1 MSKVNF
7 ATREEFI
14 SISKVMKQLIHA
26 GSFVIS
32 SYGCTWEV
40 WIALEKID
48 LRLEQ
53 VLRFLGVLQA
63 SRVCYDSMMFAEA

>member
-14 SISKVMKQLIHA
+14 SISKVMKQFMLVA
-26 GSFVIS
+26 VLS
-32 SYGCTWEV
+32 SYGCTWEI

-53 VLRFLGVLQA
+53 LLRYFGALQT